1 MSGPACATPSHCCP
15 YVCVR
20 VCKHQDTRVH
30 GHAPRGSRRKGGIGA
45 GQRGSH
51 TRESRHPAWTRSRS
65 CCRRERRGVS
75 SREPD
80 LLAQPSRLQ
89 KIDGGVGKSVAPS
102 PQPESQP
109 PVLRPAGGPAL
120 QPRRDGEPGVAAV
133 VTVALANGTRR
144 RRRPVTVRTFCHAV
158 GRGPPAD
165 ADDRGVCGGGA
176 HSA

>member
-1 MSGPACATPSHCCP
+1 M
-15 YVCVR
+15 
-20 VCKHQDTRVH
+20 H

-65 CCRRERRGVS
+65 CCRRERPGVS

-89 KIDGGVGKSVAPS
+89 KINGGVGKSVAPS